1 MNHNYRL
8 RECHQGNGKTSEF
21 AVIQRERVLAL
32 EGLSYQH
39 SFGRVLRKHGKKRC
53 LGYNA
58 KRLRKHA
65 AIASFSLLLLQLHI
79 QTDESVHLLLQLL
92 LRQFVV
98 LHITT
103 SPQTH
108 NRAIRVLPQLCLQ
121 RFRAILVLGSLE
133 KQLDGARLE
142 EIADTD
148 GTRLVQKRHC
158 ALRRPATGTHRVA
171 QLHALHA
178 RKKRDLVKDHS
189 VTLRKLPCL
198 LLLNLACCKHGNGDL
213 ALVVHV
219 LFHPDKEED
228 DVRIV
233 DRVSLHLRPHI
244 HREIIA
250 RLGFSRMRAD
260 TASFIA

>member
-65 AIASFSLLLLQLHI
+65 AIAGFSLLLLQLH
-79 QTDESVHLLLQLL
+79 LLLLLL

-98 LHITT
+98 LRITT
-103 SPQTH
+103 SPETD
-108 NRAIRVLPQLCLQ
+108 NRAIRILPQLRLQ

-148 GTRLVQKRHC
+148 GTRLV
-158 ALRRPATGTHRVA
+158 
-171 QLHALHA
+171 
-178 RKKRDLVKDHS
+178 
-189 VTLRKLPCL
+189 
-198 LLLNLACCKHGNGDL
+198 
-213 ALVVHV
+213 
-219 LFHPDKEED
+219 
-228 DVRIV
+228 
-233 DRVSLHLRPHI
+233 
-244 HREIIA
+244 
-250 RLGFSRMRAD
+250 
-260 TASFIA
+260 